1 MVILQLNLDGFFSDI
16 NECNRGTD
24 TVTAMLM
31 LNVLT
36 LLVASMQCDC
46 MPVFKGSEITCTRIR
61 LLQINAIMLA
71 IVTNSQF
78 HIILSQL
85 DRHQ

>member
-24 TVTAMLM
+24 NCHVNAQCTDTAGGF
-31 LNVLT
+31 
-36 LLVASMQCDC
+36 QCDC

-85 DRHQ
+85 NRHQ